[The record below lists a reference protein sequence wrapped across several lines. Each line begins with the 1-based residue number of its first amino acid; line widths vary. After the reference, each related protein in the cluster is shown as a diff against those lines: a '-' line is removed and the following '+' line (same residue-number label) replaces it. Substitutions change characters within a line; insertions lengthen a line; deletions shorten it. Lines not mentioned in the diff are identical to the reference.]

1 MVRRGRKARGS
12 TLPEVLVALAILSC
26 ISVVTFQVLARAGNG
41 SYQEIQWEA
50 IRQAN
55 NRMVIRYPGE
65 VFKDTIVE
73 SPLTIIVKQDSVP
86 GTSSWLRRVEVKD
99 VTGRR
104 LWYRERILK

>member
-1 MVRRGRKARGS
+1 
-12 TLPEVLVALAILSC
+12 
-26 ISVVTFQVLARAGNG
+26 
-41 SYQEIQWEA
+41 
-50 IRQAN
+50 
-55 NRMVIRYPGE
+55 MVIRYPGE